1 MKKNLFSED
10 TKRNTRRIVLTS
22 AFSLALASASLTGC
36 GFASKNASSSVYMA
50 ETAAAYDMTAASASG
65 TRTGM
70 PASFSKS
77 ASANFNGSTEDAYAA
92 AGDYAAVTEEDSA
105 DSGSVELSQETLLSQ
120 NVPNSEEN
128 PTTDPSPSSHASS
141 EISQTPVERKL
152 IRNVNMDLETRD
164 FDGLTKA
171 ISDVVTS
178 FGGYIEQSDISGN
191 SLNWSGD
198 RSSRYS
204 SITARIPSDRLDD
217 FLTEVSS
224 QGNVTY
230 KNESVQDVTLQYT
243 DMTSRKKTL
252 QMEQKRL
259 WELLEKAESVD
270 AVIALESRLSEVR
283 YQLESL
289 ESQLRTL
296 DNQIVYST
304 VYLSIQEVQV
314 LTSTDPDTIPVRIQ
328 KGLSR
333 SINQLSVFSINFLV
347 WFVSSL
353 PILAVL
359 AVLILIGIT
368 VWRKILKKEEPG
380 KHRNAA
386 ENESKEAQAEPKEN
400 IK

>member
-1 MKKNLFSED
+1 MKKKLI
-10 TKRNTRRIVLTS
+10 TLV
-22 AFSLALASASLTGC
+22 LASIVLTGC
-36 GFASKNASSSVYMA
+36 GSASKNASSPVYMA
-50 ETAAAYDMTAASASG
+50 ETAAAYDTASG
-65 TRTGM
+65 AANGM

-77 ASANFNGSTEDAYAA
+77 ASANFNAGAEEAYATEDYEAA
-92 AGDYAAVTEEDSA
+92 AEDFSA
-105 DSGSVELSQETLLSQ
+105 DSGSAELSPNALLSQ
-120 NVPNSEEN
+120 NTVN
-128 PTTDPSPSSHASS
+128 PETDPVKNPD
-141 EISQTPVERKL
+141 ETPQAPIERKL
-152 IRNVNMDLETRD
+152 IRNVNMDLETRE
-164 FDGLTKA
+164 FDTLTKS
-171 ISDVVTS
+171 ISDAVTT
-178 FGGYIEQSDISGN
+178 FGGYIQQSDVSGN

-204 SITARIPSDRLDD
+204 SITARIPSDKLDA

-243 DMTSRKKTL
+243 DITSRKKTL
-252 QMEQKRL
+252 QMEQERL
-259 WELLEKAESVD
+259 WALLEKAESVD

-289 ESQLRTL
+289 ESQLRSL

-333 SINQLSVFSINFLV
+333 SLNQLQVSSVDFVV

-353 PILAVL
+353 PILIVPAVL
-359 AVLILIGIT
+359 VLIVIAVLQKIFKI
-368 VWRKILKKEEPG
+368 RILKRHK
-380 KHRNAA
+380 KTL
-386 ENESKEAQAEPKEN
+386 ENMTATEQSEAKQETK
-400 IK
+400 